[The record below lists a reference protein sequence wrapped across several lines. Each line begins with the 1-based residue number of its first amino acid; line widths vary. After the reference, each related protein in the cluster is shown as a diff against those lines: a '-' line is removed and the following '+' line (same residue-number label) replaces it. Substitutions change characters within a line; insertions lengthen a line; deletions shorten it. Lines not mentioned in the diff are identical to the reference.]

1 MFRRVIA
8 GLILGPALLIGSFA
22 WSGYLALSTIFD
34 ENRSATVAQELLD
47 NEKVKAQVAANIAGA
62 ISSALPDGTPVTEE
76 QIDAAA
82 LAVLNDGRIT
92 GLVINSL
99 GETHRS
105 FLGLNDVPQTVDLNP
120 VAEVAREQIA
130 SISPEAAAAIPADT
144 DWSIDLPTENI
155 PNSSPVKTF
164 LETSVPFLAGISL
177 VMVLMAFLA
186 TSDRPSV
193 LRKAA
198 FWATGTTAVYLIVGY
213 GVPALLRLAIGDQ
226 AEIFAA
232 LITALLRTTLVPSIV
247 LAGVGA
253 ALFLASWLWPD
264 ERSQPT
270 RAPAPSAPTTPVP
283 TTHIAPVR
291 PQASAPPQQP
301 VTPPSTPV
309 VRATP
314 PSNPVV
320 PADAAPP
327 TDPFAP
333 PVDIPLTSGPDSG
346 MVPPIVTG
354 SDTTV
359 DPPTEPPPFRPT
371 LPTRAAP
378 NERVTLPPWTG
389 DPEPPPDPAPT
400 GGVPKARPPT
410 WVEGHGWVLDP
421 DDERPV
427 PANARYV
434 DGVGYVVPGPPPRP

>member
-1 MFRRVIA
+1 M
-8 GLILGPALLIGSFA
+8 
-22 WSGYLALSTIFD
+22 
-34 ENRSATVAQELLD
+34 
-47 NEKVKAQVAANIAGA
+47 
-62 ISSALPDGTPVTEE
+62 
-76 QIDAAA
+76 
-82 LAVLNDGRIT
+82 
-92 GLVINSL
+92 
-99 GETHRS
+99 
-105 FLGLNDVPQTVDLNP
+105 
-120 VAEVAREQIA
+120 
-130 SISPEAAAAIPADT
+130 
-144 DWSIDLPTENI
+144 
-155 PNSSPVKTF
+155 
-164 LETSVPFLAGISL
+164 PFLAGISL
-177 VMVLMAFLA
+177 VMVLMAFLT

-232 LITALLRTTLVPSIV
+232 LITALLRSTLVPSIV

-253 ALFLASWLWPD
+253 ALLLASWLWPD
-264 ERSQPT
+264 ERPQPT
-270 RAPAPSAPTTPVP
+270 RAPAPSPPTTPVP

-309 VRATP
+309 VPATP

-346 MVPPIVTG
+346 MVPTI
-354 SDTTV
+354 
-359 DPPTEPPPFRPT
+359 EPPPFRPT

-378 NERVTLPPWTG
+378 NERVTLPAWTG
-389 DPEPPPDPAPT
+389 DPEPPPDPTPS

>member
-22 WSGYLALSTIFD
+22 WSGYLALGTIFD
-34 ENRSATVAQELLD
+34 ENRSATVAEELLD
-47 NEKVKAQVAANIAGA
+47 NEQVRAQIAANIAGA
-62 ISSALPDGTPVTEE
+62 ISSALPDGTPVTTE
-76 QIDAAA
+76 QVDAAA
-82 LAVLNDGRIT
+82 IAVLNDGRVA
-92 GLVINSL
+92 GLVINAL

-105 FLGLNDVPQTVDLNP
+105 FLGLNDIPQTVDLNP

-130 SISPEAAAAIPADT
+130 SVSPEAAAAIPVDT

-155 PNSSPVKTF
+155 PNSSPVKSF
-164 LETSVPFLAGISL
+164 LETSVPFLAGVSL
-177 VMVLMAFLA
+177 VMVLMAFLT

-198 FWATGTTAVYLIVGY
+198 VWAIGTTAISLIIGY
-213 GVPALLRLAIGDQ
+213 GVPALLRLAVGDQ

-247 LAGVGA
+247 LAVVGA
-253 ALFLASWLWPD
+253 ALLLASWLWPD
-264 ERSQPT
+264 ERRQP
-270 RAPAPSAPTTPVP
+270 APARTPTPPTTPVP
-283 TTHIAPVR
+283 TTHIAPAR

-309 VRATP
+309 VPATP
-314 PSNPVV
+314 RSNHVV
-320 PADAAPP
+320 SAAAAPP
-327 TDPFAP
+327 TDLFAP

-346 MVPPIVTG
+346 MVPAI
-354 SDTTV
+354 
-359 DPPTEPPPFRPT
+359 EPPPFRPT

-378 NERVTLPPWTG
+378 NERVTLPAWTG
-389 DPEPPPDPAPT
+389 GPEPPPDPAPT

-410 WVEGHGWVLDP
+410 WVDGHGWVLDP

>member
-22 WSGYLALSTIFD
+22 WSGYLALGTIFD

-47 NEKVKAQVAANIAGA
+47 NEQVKAQVAANIAGA

-82 LAVLNDGRIT
+82 LAVLNDGRVT

-120 VAEVAREQIA
+120 VAEVAREQLA

-155 PNSSPVKTF
+155 PDSSPVKTF
-164 LETSVPFLAGISL
+164 LETSLPFLAGISL
-177 VMVLMAFLA
+177 VMLLMAFLT

-198 FWATGTTAVYLIVGY
+198 FWAIGTTAVYLIVGY

-232 LITALLRTTLVPSIV
+232 LITALLRTMLIPSIV

-253 ALFLASWLWPD
+253 ALLLASWLWPN
-264 ERSQPT
+264 ERPQPT
-270 RAPAPSAPTTPVP
+270 RAPAPSAPTTAVP

-309 VRATP
+309 
-314 PSNPVV
+314 
-320 PADAAPP
+320 
-327 TDPFAP
+327 DPFAP

-346 MVPPIVTG
+346 MVPTI
-354 SDTTV
+354 
-359 DPPTEPPPFRPT
+359 EPPPFRPT

-378 NERVTLPPWTG
+378 NERVTLPAWTG
-389 DPEPPPDPAPT
+389 DPEPPPDPTPT
-400 GGVPKARPPT
+400 VGVPKARPPT